1 MIARA
6 ALTEAEK
13 QYIYEQKQQG
23 RTLGKIAQELKCSP
37 ETARKWWRY
46 QRDGKQPRARG
57 RPKTGTLSTYPRKVR
72 EKAVEYKQAHPHW
85 GPAMVKLELIRR
97 LGFAAEDLPS
107 DTRLW
112 ALFKERCP
120 EAIQPRQ
127 KRHYPEKVPPK
138 ARSPHECWEIDEKEA
153 VRVGDNAWAN
163 ILNVCDP
170 FTAVLIACRAFE
182 TTTEKAWRKVTRQE
196 VQATLRVAFQVWGLP
211 LKIQT
216 DHGKKYVGNSQASF
230 PSLMT
235 LWVVGLG
242 IEHTLSRSR
251 RPTDQ
256 PHVER
261 SHRTVGDM
269 AWKDQAFDSVEQL
282 QALLDDHCQQYNH
295 AYPSR
300 AAYCKGQ
307 PPLVAHPEALHSGRP
322 FDPDREWELF
332 DMQRVDAYL
341 ASFVW
346 TRPVSPN
353 GQVSIGRHKYQ
364 VGSAHAGETASV
376 RFVPGKRVFCFQ
388 ASDGSWS
395 VELPAVGLD
404 KADITGL
411 TPPE

>member
-1 MIARA
+1 MTARVP
-6 ALTEAEK
+6 LTEAEK
-13 QYIYEQKQQG
+13 QYICERKQQG
-23 RTLGKIAQELKCSP
+23 ATLSKIAQELVCAQ

-57 RPKTGTLSTYPRKVR
+57 RPRKGILSTYREEVR
-72 EKAVEYKQAHPHW
+72 EQAVKLKKAHPHW
-85 GPAMVKLELIRR
+85 GPAMVKLEMVRQMGLT
-97 LGFAAEDLPS
+97 AADLPS

-112 ALFKERCP
+112 ALFREKCP
-120 EAIQPRQ
+120 EAIQPRRR
-127 KRHYPEKVPPK
+127 RHYPEKAPLK
-138 ARSPHECWEIDEKEA
+138 ANRPHECWEIDEKEA
-153 VRVGDNAWAN
+153 VRVGESEWAN

-182 TTTEKAWRKVTRQE
+182 TTTEKAWRKLTRQE
-196 VQATLRVAFQVWGLP
+196 VQDTLRGAFQRWGLP
-211 LKIQT
+211 DRIQT

-235 LWVVGLG
+235 LWFVGLG
-242 IEHTLSRSR
+242 IEHTLSRSY

-269 AWKDQAFDSVEQL
+269 AWKDQLFDSVEQL
-282 QALLDDHCQQYNH
+282 QALLDDRCQQYNH

-300 AAYCKGQ
+300 AAHCQGR
-307 PPLVAHPEALHSGRP
+307 PPLDAHPEAKHSGRT

-346 TRPVSPN
+346 TRPVSHN

-364 VGSAHAGETASV
+364 VGCIHAAETVSV
-376 RFVPGKRVFCFQ
+376 RFVPGQRVFCFQ

-411 TPPE
+411 TPP